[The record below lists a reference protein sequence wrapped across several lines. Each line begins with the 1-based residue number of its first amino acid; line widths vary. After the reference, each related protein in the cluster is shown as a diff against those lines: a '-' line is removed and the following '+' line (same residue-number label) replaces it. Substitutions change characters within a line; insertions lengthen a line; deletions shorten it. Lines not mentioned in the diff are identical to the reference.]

1 MVSRV
6 YTLPVVLLAS
16 IFFLGAGCVSL
27 SEDIK
32 SLPDSCEGRNEV
44 TKIPG
49 WDMSYQIEPSCGF
62 PDPADTSL
70 ALHIF
75 YMEWHKRFG
84 DRSHIVLKNL
94 NRLVIEWRQE
104 KMVFNNG
111 YRMDGTFIEQGTAVG
126 LTLDKDYVVVYRAS
140 GEKVPD
146 TSLIHELVHASIRA
160 LSPDNRGDPDHE
172 GDKYPGWTK
181 NHTRLIKEANEILK
195 LMDLRNAEKDKKDY
209 EVFQTN
215 EKRLTTEDEHVRQIA
230 R

>member
-6 YTLPVVLLAS
+6 FTLPVVLLAA

-27 SEDIK
+27 GEDVR
-32 SLPDSCEGRNEV
+32 LRPPSCEEKSEITR
-44 TKIPG
+44 IPG
-49 WDMSYQIEPSCGF
+49 WDMSYQIEPSCSL

-75 YMEWHKRFG
+75 YMEWYKRFG
-84 DRSHIVLKNL
+84 DKSNIVLKNL
-94 NRLVIEWRQE
+94 NRMTIEWRLE

-111 YRMDGTFIEQGTAVG
+111 YRMDGTFIEQGTAIG
-126 LTLDKDYVVVYRAS
+126 LTLDKDYVVVYLGP

-146 TSLIHELVHASIRA
+146 TSLIHELVHASIRV

-172 GDKYPGWTK
+172 GGIYPGWTE

-209 EVFQTN
+209 EVFQTS
-215 EKRLTTEDEHVRQIA
+215 EKRPTTKNEHVR
-230 R
+230 